1 LSLNCDHSFIL
12 KKGGAVNMEYS
23 TLLFDVSEGVAQIT
37 LNRPEALNS
46 INLDI
51 AKDLMYAILRCDED
65 PAIRAVMIKGAG
77 TLFSAGGDLK
87 AFSAQKKN
95 LPHYVKEASTYFH
108 AAISRMTRMDPPV
121 IAAVHGYAMGAG
133 MSLAIA
139 CDMVLAAETARFML
153 AYTRVGLTPDGS
165 ATYFLPRAIGL
176 KRALDLALTNRMFSA
191 REALEWGMVT
201 RVVPEDELLL
211 EARAIATQLAAGP
224 TRTYGASKRLLYNG
238 WTETL
243 ETQMEQESQSIAN
256 IARTDDVHE
265 GINAFL
271 EKRPPKFK
279 GK

>member
-1 LSLNCDHSFIL
+1 
-12 KKGGAVNMEYS
+12 MEYN
-23 TLLFDVSEGVAQIT
+23 TILFEVQEGVAQIT

-51 AKDLMYAILRCDED
+51 ARDLMYAILRCDED
-65 PAIRAVMIKGAG
+65 PAIRAVVINGAG

-87 AFSAQKKN
+87 TFSAQKKN
-95 LPHYVKEASTYFH
+95 LPSYVKEASTYFH
-108 AAISRMTRMDPPV
+108 AAISRMIRMDPPV

-139 CDMVLAAETARFML
+139 CDIVIAAETARFML

-165 ATYFLPRAIGL
+165 ATYFLPRTVGL
-176 KRALDLALTNRMFSA
+176 KRALELALTNRMFSA
-191 REALEWGMVT
+191 REALEMGMVT
-201 RVVPEDELLL
+201 RVVPEKDLLP

-238 WTETL
+238 WNETL

-256 IARTDDVHE
+256 ISRTKDVHE

-271 EKRPPKFK
+271 EKRPPNFK
-279 GK
+279 GE

>member
-1 LSLNCDHSFIL
+1 
-12 KKGGAVNMEYS
+12 MEYS
-23 TLLFDVSEGVAQIT
+23 TILFEVQEGVAQIT

-51 AKDLMYAILRCDED
+51 ARDLMYAILRCDED
-65 PAIRAVMIKGAG
+65 PAIRAVVINGAG

-87 AFSAQKKN
+87 TFSAQKKN

-139 CDMVLAAETARFML
+139 CDMVIAAETARFML

-165 ATYFLPRAIGL
+165 ATYFLPRAVGL

-191 REALEWGMVT
+191 REALELGMVT
-201 RVVPEDELLL
+201 RVVLEEDLLS

-238 WTETL
+238 WNETL

-256 IARTDDVHE
+256 IARTKDVHE

-279 GK
+279 GE

>member
-1 LSLNCDHSFIL
+1 
-12 KKGGAVNMEYS
+12 MQYS
-23 TLLFDVSEGVAQIT
+23 TILFDVQEGVAQIT

-46 INLDI
+46 INLEI
-51 AKDLMYAILRCDED
+51 AKDLMHAVLRCDED
-65 PAIRAVMIKGAG
+65 PAIRAVVINGAG
-77 TLFSAGGDLK
+77 SLFSAGGDLK
-87 AFSAQKKN
+87 TFSAQKKN
-95 LPHYVKEASTYFH
+95 LPHYVKEASTYLH
-108 AAISRMTRMDPPV
+108 AAISRLTRMDPPV

-139 CDMVLAAETARFML
+139 CDIVIAAETTRFML

-165 ATYFLPRAIGL
+165 ATYFLPRTVGL
-176 KRALDLALTNRMFSA
+176 KRALELTLTNRMFSA
-191 REALEWGMVT
+191 REALELGMIT
-201 RVVPEDELLL
+201 RVVPEKELLL

-256 IARTDDVHE
+256 IARTEDVHE

-271 EKRPPKFK
+271 EKRAPKFK
-279 GK
+279 GE